1 MMETD
6 LYSQVTMVNPRIK
19 LPLTMAFFFKFP
31 THVLNLLWTYR
42 GLFNLVWS
50 FVLKQKNNFL
60 ISQLINTEFL
70 NLFYGTSPRKQI
82 TAGQKKKQMNKNNI
96 GLKLN
101 EIFELISFLW
111 ESKKKA
117 LTACN
122 TTEACEIHTV
132 HIIVTSASMKRIKL
146 IYIRIY
152 KSSGWCISIDFWAV
166 LFSQCNLSCSL
177 SFLSNLLNLLFAF

>member
-1 MMETD
+1 MYIIIHTDRHSYFSLCWIKMMETD

-70 NLFYGTSPRKQI
+70 NLFYGTSPGKQI

-96 GLKLN
+96 GQKLN

-117 LTACN
+117 LTAYN
-122 TTEACEIHTV
+122 TTEACEIHT
-132 HIIVTSASMKRIKL
+132 HYCYFCFHEKNKI
-146 IYIRIY
+146 
-152 KSSGWCISIDFWAV
+152 
-166 LFSQCNLSCSL
+166 NLHSYL
-177 SFLSNLLNLLFAF
+177 